1 MLQVMTLKRIHYL
14 SGLCLSLFIGFHLF
28 NHLMAIQGAEK
39 HISTMQ
45 SLRLVYR
52 NPVIETI
59 LLIAV
64 FIQIVSGIR
73 LYKAGKKQAN
83 EFYGKLHVWTGLYM
97 AFFLMIH
104 VSAVIAGRLLLQLDT
119 NFYFGV
125 AGLNS
130 FPFNLFFIPY
140 YALAILSF
148 FGHIAAIHA
157 KKMKMQLFGT
167 SPKQQANFIIIL
179 GICLTVFILFGLT
192 NQFKGVVIP
201 DEYRV
206 LINQ

>member
-1 MLQVMTLKRIHYL
+1 MSLRRIHYF
-14 SGLCLSLFIGFHLF
+14 SGLCISLFIGFHLF
-28 NHLMAIQGAEK
+28 NHLTALQGAEK

-45 SLRLVYR
+45 SLRVVYR
-52 NPVIETI
+52 NRVVEII

-64 FIQIVSGIR
+64 FIQIISGIR
-73 LYKAGKKQAN
+73 LYKAGKKQ
-83 EFYGKLHVWTGLYM
+83 ESGFYEKLHVWTGLYM
-97 AFFLMIH
+97 AFFLIIH
-104 VSAVIAGRLLLQLDT
+104 VSAVIAGRLLLKLDT

-140 YALAILSF
+140 YALAILAF
-148 FGHIAAIHA
+148 FGHIAAIHT
-157 KKMKMQLFGT
+157 KKMKISLFSA

-179 GICLTVFILFGLT
+179 GICLTVFIFYGLT

-201 DEYRV
+201 AEYRV

>member
-1 MLQVMTLKRIHYL
+1 MTLKRIHYL
-14 SGLCLSLFIGFHLF
+14 SGFYLSLFIGFHLF
-28 NHLMAIQGAEK
+28 NHLTALYEAEK

-45 SLRLVYR
+45 SFRVLYR
-52 NPVIETI
+52 NPVVETI

-73 LYKAGKKQAN
+73 LYYAGKKQASR
-83 EFYGKLHVWTGLYM
+83 FYEKLHVWTGLYM

-104 VSAVIAGRLLLQLDT
+104 VSAVITGRFLLKLDT

-140 YALAILSF
+140 YALGILSF

-157 KKMKMQLFGT
+157 KKMKMTFFGA
-167 SPKQQANFIIIL
+167 SPKKQAKFIIIL
-179 GICLTVFILFGLT
+179 GICLTGFIFYGLT

-201 DEYRV
+201 AEYRV

>member
-1 MLQVMTLKRIHYL
+1 MTLKKIHYL

-28 NHLMAIQGAEK
+28 NHITALQGADK

-45 SLRLVYR
+45 SFRVVYR
-52 NPVIETI
+52 NPFVETV
-59 LLIAV
+59 LLLAV
-64 FIQIVSGIR
+64 LLQLVSGIR
-73 LYKAGKKQAN
+73 LFKAKRKRAAG
-83 EFYGKLHVWTGLYM
+83 FYEQLHIWTGMYL
-97 AFFLMIH
+97 AFFLLIH
-104 VSAVIAGRLLLQLDT
+104 VTAVLAGRFLLKLDT

-148 FGHIAAIHA
+148 FGHFAAIHA
-157 KKMKMQLFGT
+157 KKMKMPLFGT
-167 SPKQQANFIIIL
+167 SPKQQADFIIIL
-179 GICLTVFILFGLT
+179 GIFLTVFIFYSLT
-192 NQFKGVVIP
+192 DQFKGVVIP
-201 DEYRV
+201 AEYRV